1 MFLLH
6 DCHSKSGT
14 LLCSSILMC
23 SHESLTHNEPQKIL
37 NVVRKGFENMF

>member
-6 DCHSKSGT
+6 HCHSKSGT

-23 SHESLTHNEPQKIL
+23 SHESLTHNEPKQMP
-37 NVVRKGFENMF
+37 NVVRTGFENKF